1 MVHHNFQ
8 HEHCHLGV
16 CPIFRHPRRTWQTD
30 VTCPIKG
37 PRGGQECEKHH
48 DRVFPAETLNCSWWR
63 CGRKLPCFRSSSS
76 SASPPPPPSPSPS
89 SPSPHTQIGKWH
101 TPSFISPLSVRQLL
115 YSLSYSFDPPQST
128 AVQIR
133 KPLQLTSPR
142 IIMTLPF
149 RRLLGQTERQHTL
162 PTIVK
167 NQRSVV

>member
-1 MVHHNFQ
+1 MPHFQ
-8 HEHCHLGV
+8 TPTKNLADRRHLSYQ
-16 CPIFRHPRRTWQTD
+16 RT
-30 VTCPIKG
+30 
-37 PRGGQECEKHH
+37 RGGQECEKHH

-76 SASPPPPPSPSPS
+76 SASPPPPPSPSP